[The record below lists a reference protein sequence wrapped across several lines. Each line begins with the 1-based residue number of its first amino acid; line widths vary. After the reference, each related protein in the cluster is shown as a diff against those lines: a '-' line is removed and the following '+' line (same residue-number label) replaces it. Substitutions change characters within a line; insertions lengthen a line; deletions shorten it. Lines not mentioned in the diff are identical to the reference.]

1 MNKTLVGVLL
11 CMLTGMAGAAPIAIL
26 YKKESAAS
34 LHRTD
39 GASQAALQAFEEKL
53 IEAGQELIQA
63 SPGVYDT
70 LDRAAG
76 AIVTFAPDAGY
87 SVLVDIVKA
96 TRPNPGTNLQ
106 WADVRMRVRAY
117 SGRRIMASL
126 SATGQMAFREGAED
140 KAFEAAA
147 RRAVTQIA
155 PGLLDKLQNTPPSA
169 DSLFS
174 PRIEAVQ
181 ERDLTP
187 QTPPPADFPAGAGQR
202 HALLLGV
209 SDFSGV
215 RALAP
220 GATIKDLPA
229 VTRDIALIKRTL
241 VELGTPARNIREL
254 LNRQATAAALRL
266 SLADLARAT
275 RPEDVI
281 FVYMS
286 SHGMPKDGGYAG
298 YGYPVLHDSGLLNR
312 SGIVDF
318 EEIQA
323 ALRQLPARRVIW
335 VADTCHSG
343 GALTGMPTVEIS
355 SKSIVLKSDRG
366 FDADLVARAG
376 GKDMAILTS
385 SRAEQESWAKDD
397 GASFFTEILARG
409 LNETRGRA
417 PVYQL
422 YKDYLEQG
430 VPQAVR
436 AYCANPKTGCGR
448 IPDQQPGFAVSGNG
462 RAITF

>member
-1 MNKTLVGVLL
+1 MNKSLVAGLL
-11 CMLTGMAGAAPIAIL
+11 CLVSSLAAAAPVAVL
-26 YKKESAAS
+26 YKRESTAS
-34 LHRTD
+34 LPRIDST
-39 GASQAALQAFEEKL
+39 SQAALQGFEEKL
-53 IEAGQELIQA
+53 IEAGQEVIQA
-63 SPGVYDT
+63 NPAVYET
-70 LDRAAG
+70 LDRAVG
-76 AIVTFAPDAGY
+76 VVVTFSPDAGY

-96 TRPNPGTNLQ
+96 KRPNPGTNLQ

-117 SGRRIMASL
+117 AGRRVLASL

-140 KAFEAAA
+140 KAFEVAA
-147 RRAVTQIA
+147 RRAVAQIT
-155 PGLLDKLQNTPPSA
+155 PGLLEKLQSPPPSA
-169 DSLFS
+169 DLTFG
-174 PRIEAVQ
+174 PRVEAVQ
-181 ERDLTP
+181 E
-187 QTPPPADFPAGAGQR
+187 QPAVPDAPAANFPAGAGQR

-215 RALAP
+215 RALTP
-220 GATIKDLPA
+220 GASIKDLPA
-229 VTRDIALIKRTL
+229 VVRDIASIKRTL
-241 VELGTPARNIREL
+241 LSLGVPAGQIKEL
-254 LNRQATAAALRL
+254 LNRQATAAALRH
-266 SLADLARAT
+266 SLAELTRIT
-275 RPEDVI
+275 RPEDVV

-286 SHGMPKDGGYAG
+286 SHGMPKDGGYSG
-298 YGYPVLHDSGLLNR
+298 YGYPVVYDSGLLNH
-312 SGIVDF
+312 SGIVEF

-355 SKSIVLKSDRG
+355 AKSIVLKSDRG
-366 FDADLVARAG
+366 FDADLVARAA

-397 GASFFTEILARG
+397 GGSFFTEILARG
-409 LNETRGRA
+409 LSETRGRV
-417 PVYQL
+417 PLYQI

-448 IPDQQPGFAVSGNG
+448 IPDQQPGFAGSGNG